1 MKLVVK
7 KNISRTEILYKKSRR
22 SVKKRRHSEEVL
34 NLYEWTDEQ
43 KATLFDEPKIKPD
56 SEYPKWLF
64 DEDFLTD
71 LKDVKID
78 DLEYGSDIYWKK
90 VKIKKKCC
98 FSTKILILTKISI
111 FEEIFNF

>member
-7 KNISRTEILYKKSRR
+7 KIISRTEILYKKSRR

-90 VKIKKKCC
+90 VK
-98 FSTKILILTKISI
+98 FNERLFLTR
-111 FEEIFNF
+111 NFLQAIPSNSHSV